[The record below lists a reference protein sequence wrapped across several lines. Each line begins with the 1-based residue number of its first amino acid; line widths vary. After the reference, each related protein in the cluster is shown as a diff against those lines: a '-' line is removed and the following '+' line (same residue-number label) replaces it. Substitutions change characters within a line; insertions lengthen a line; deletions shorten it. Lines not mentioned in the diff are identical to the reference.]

1 MWRLQPL
8 SYCFASIAVVSAE
21 FKVLNKKEI
30 MKKVFFIAL
39 LAFGMNVKAQIT
51 LEHTYND
58 SISIFSLVQFSKTD
72 YKWAVI
78 DTVTIKLYNVNHSLY
93 KTIPIKNSPV
103 YPQDVLFISNALFDT
118 DSTNIEYM
126 VDYSSSYY
134 PTGKG
139 VNIYREDGTVLFSDS
154 SLSASFP
161 WTEVTNPVR
170 PLWYPIVKTSTGTKM
185 VLDSINYMTG
195 GVSAYKVYSLP
206 GVYYPT
212 AGFNHSQIDNQIGLS
227 NPYPN
232 PAINSTRI
240 DYELPNG
247 VNVGEIVFYNLMGN
261 EVKRYKVD
269 RAFNTLLISTS
280 DITSG
285 TYYYQLQT
293 SGQSSKGKKMVVIK

>member
-1 MWRLQPL
+1 MLTSKINTNIKPMTAI
-8 SYCFASIAVVSAE
+8 SVE
-21 FKVLNKKEI
+21 FKVENKKINYE
-30 MKKVFFIAL
+30 KSL
-39 LAFGMNVKAQIT
+39 LYCFTFGMNVKAQIT
-51 LEHTYND
+51 LEHTYNN
-58 SISIFSLVQFSKTD
+58 SVPIFSLVQFSATD

-103 YPQDVLFISNALFDT
+103 NPQDVLFISTTLFDT
-118 DSTNIEYM
+118 DSSTIEYM
-126 VDYSSSYY
+126 IDYSDATYL
-134 PTGKG
+134 TGSG
-139 VNIYREDGTVLFSDS
+139 VNIYREDGIILFSEPT
-154 SLSASFP
+154 LSAYFP
-161 WTEVTNPVR
+161 WVEAINPIR
-170 PLWYPIVKTSTGTKM
+170 PSWYPIVRTSTGTKM
-185 VLDSINYMTG
+185 ILDSINTMG
-195 GVSAYKVYSLP
+195 GVGSFKVYSLP
-206 GVYYPT
+206 GIYYPT
-212 AGFNHSQIDNQIGLS
+212 AGFNHNQIDNQIGLS

-247 VNVGEIVFYNLMGN
+247 VNEGDIVFYNLQGN
-261 EVKRYKVD
+261 EIKRFKVD